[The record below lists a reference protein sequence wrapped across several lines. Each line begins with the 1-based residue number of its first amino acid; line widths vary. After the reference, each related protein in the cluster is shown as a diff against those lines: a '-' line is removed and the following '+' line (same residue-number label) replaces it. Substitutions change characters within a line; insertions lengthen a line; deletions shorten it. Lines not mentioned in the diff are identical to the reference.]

1 MISSELVLLV
11 SSSSS
16 KKVAVRKVGRLE
28 KAAHGW
34 ISGICATREK

>member
-11 SSSSS
+11 L
-16 KKVAVRKVGRLE
+16 KVAVRKVGRLE